1 MKISYSCLIV
11 AVVIGL
17 GTVTADPAGKIR
29 ISVIRKSVIERFLLH
44 IYF

>member
-17 GTVTADPAGKIR
+17 GTVTAAPVGKIR
-29 ISVIRKSVIERFLLH
+29 IVKRD
-44 IYF
+44 

>member
-17 GTVTADPAGKIR
+17 GTVTAAPAGKIR
-29 ISVIRKSVIERFLLH
+29 IVKCD
-44 IYF
+44 